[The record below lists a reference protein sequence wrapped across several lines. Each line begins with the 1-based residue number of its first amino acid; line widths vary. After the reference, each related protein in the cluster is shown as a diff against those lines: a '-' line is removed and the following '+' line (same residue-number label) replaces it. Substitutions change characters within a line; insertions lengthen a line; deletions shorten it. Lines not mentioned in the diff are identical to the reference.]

1 MSGIRR
7 AETHCTQPDDT
18 TSGISSRSANSY
30 SVMSSQKLLTI
41 FGSTGNQGGSVIDL
55 ILSDPEL
62 QQKYRLR
69 GISRNASSDS
79 AQNLGRKGVEMISAN
94 VNNLESLKAAVRGS
108 YGVFGVTNFWDK
120 DVMSKT
126 IEIQQGKNIFEA
138 CKADNVT
145 HFVFSALPNVERLT
159 QGVLKRVEHFDGKAI
174 VAEYV
179 EANKGHMIASYFMPA
194 MYLKSYK
201 DQVRSLEG
209 RLSMIMPFSLSGSD
223 STSPSWPVVD
233 PREDSGKYI
242 IGLFEG
248 GKDADGV
255 SVHAVSAWSSPKELL
270 AAISREV
277 EKEVNFAAVS
287 PDELSASLPENIA
300 HEITE
305 TMLLVG
311 NFSYYGRGEEKNQ
324 DQSDEWLV
332 KSTKTMGLEQ
342 LVQRKGPWN
351 FT

>member
-1 MSGIRR
+1 
-7 AETHCTQPDDT
+7 
-18 TSGISSRSANSY
+18 
-30 SVMSSQKLLTI
+30 MSSQKLLTI

-55 ILSDPEL
+55 ILSNPEL

-69 GISRNASSDS
+69 GVSRNASSAS
-79 AQNLGRKGVEMISAN
+79 AQILARKGVEMVSAN
-94 VNNLESLKAAVRGS
+94 VNDLESLRTAVRGS
-108 YGVFGVTNFWDK
+108 HGVFGVTNFWDK
-120 DVMSKT
+120 DVLSKT
-126 IEIQQGKNIFEA
+126 IEVRQGKNIFEA
-138 CKADNVT
+138 CKAENVT

-159 QGVLKRVEHFDGKAI
+159 QGVLKRVEHFDGKAM
-174 VAEYV
+174 VAEYI
-179 EANKGHMIASYFMPA
+179 EANKGHMVASYFMPA

-223 STSPSWPVVD
+223 NTSSTWPVID

-242 IGLFEG
+242 VGLFEG

-255 SVHAVSAWSSPKELL
+255 NVYAVSTWSSPKDLL
-270 AAISREV
+270 ATISKEAG
-277 EKEVNFAAVS
+277 KEVNFKAVS
-287 PDELSASLPENIA
+287 PDDLDASLPENIA

-311 NFSYYGRGEEKNQ
+311 NYSYYGKGEEKNQ
-324 DQSDEWLV
+324 GQSDRWLV
-332 KSTKTMGLEQ
+332 KGTKTTDLDQ
-342 LVQRKGPWN
+342 LVKKNGPWS